1 MKTSTK
7 TKTARIVIGE
17 LPSAG
22 TSGPLNLN
30 SAAVA
35 AVHGGMA
42 AGAGME
48 GGFLNPATGYPY
60 NYPTY
65 EGTYEGF
72 YYFRYMSASFI
83 FPLLTSAEALHIRR

>member
-35 AVHGGMA
+35 TVHGGA
-42 AGAGME
+42 V
-48 GGFLNPATGYPY
+48 PPRPI
-60 NYPTY
+60 NYSDYLSQPDQHRLLR
-65 EGTYEGF
+65 EQAMIEF
-72 YYFRYMSASFI
+72 HYYKRVTFWSGW
-83 FPLLTSAEALHIRR
+83 

>member
-35 AVHGGMA
+35 TVHGDG
-42 AGAGME
+42 
-48 GGFLNPATGYPY
+48 GGFRRETWGLGLGWLGGSGQDKYPLSGDG
-60 NYPTY
+60 NNQ
-65 EGTYEGF
+65 
-72 YYFRYMSASFI
+72 AI
-83 FPLLTSAEALHIRR
+83 

>member
-1 MKTSTK
+1 MKTTK

-35 AVHGGMA
+35 TVHGG
-42 AGAGME
+42 
-48 GGFLNPATGYPY
+48 GFELSLSLSSDLRNQIVISNNRVKTKML
-60 NYPTY
+60 
-65 EGTYEGF
+65 GF
-72 YYFRYMSASFI
+72 GVIIDSRQN
-83 FPLLTSAEALHIRR
+83 

>member
-1 MKTSTK
+1 MKTSTKTK

-35 AVHGGMA
+35 TVHGGSNA
-42 AGAGME
+42 FNV
-48 GGFLNPATGYPY
+48 GGSHFPVPVPEFQFQSWESSVLTNWFSSLS
-60 NYPTY
+60 PTENGELDEY
-65 EGTYEGF
+65 IHL
-72 YYFRYMSASFI
+72 S
-83 FPLLTSAEALHIRR
+83 L